1 MKIQD
6 IIQSIHSEIRPLDAF
21 WAMIEIAANRL
32 GKDLPVEKLRHGQ
45 LLRQDAI
52 RILLEGAAE
61 LLMKEDRQARYDA
74 IITFLDQNAAPS
86 HFEQFWIRKDA
97 SELVTALIQDA
108 RKVRF
113 SFPGAFRPWLA
124 YAFDTAARPEVVS
137 VHFSTGSAEFEHG
150 CCDLISVLD
159 LEDASVDASSPWD
172 IDGSVHADFEVMLPP
187 FGMPIRDL
195 DKVSNQL
202 LSPLG
207 VAPDRV
213 GRLNVETLAI
223 LHALENHGAR
233 SVILVPQGGLFRMV
247 GAEAIVRR
255 HLVESGRLRAV
266 LDIPSGLFYTSSN
279 IKLGLL
285 VLSGTHDT
293 QEMVRIMDM
302 GHEDLFYFGLGG
314 KIAGVYSK
322 IDISDLAFGDA
333 PSDKTIA
340 RDVSHE
346 EISKHNW
353 VLTSDR
359 YLNTGPKE
367 RIDALLAKTD
377 AVELQEIVDMIRPS
391 PLRAELGEDYTIHES
406 SPGDVGRR
414 GYLERPVRSFTLDR
428 AAYNRA
434 LKQQVLPGDVLL
446 SIKGTIGVVGLVP
459 ETAPKEGET
468 EIWTAGQSLMIL
480 RPKKRGGIDPVTLY
494 EYLTDET
501 VQEFIKSL
509 AGGTAVQS
517 LAMKDLKAFPV
528 AVPSKEVMA
537 DVRAQFAERQSLL
550 DEIEAIERKVDTQ
563 RAQQWPH
570 AQLVRAA

>member
-6 IIQSIHSEIRPLDAF
+6 IIQSIHSEIRPLEAF
-21 WAMIEIAANRL
+21 WTMIEIAANRL
-32 GKDLPVEKLRHGQ
+32 GEDLPVEKLRHGQ

-74 IITFLDQNAAPS
+74 IITFLDQNAAPNR
-86 HFEQFWIRKDA
+86 FEQFWIRKDA
-97 SELVTALIQDA
+97 RELVTALIQDA

-124 YAFDTAARPEVVS
+124 YAFDMADRSELVS
-137 VHFSTGSAEFEHG
+137 VHFSTGSIELEHA

-159 LEDASVDASSPWD
+159 LSDVTVDARPPWD
-172 IDGSVHADFEVMLPP
+172 TDATGDADFEVMLPP
-187 FGMPIRDL
+187 FGMPVQDL
-195 DKVSNQL
+195 EKVSAHM

-207 VAPDRV
+207 AAPNRV

-223 LHALENHGAR
+223 LHALENHNGRA
-233 SVILVPQGGLFRMV
+233 VILVPKGLLFRMV

-255 HLVESGRLRAV
+255 HLVESDRIRAV
-266 LDIPSGLFYTSSN
+266 LDCPAFVAFNSN
-279 IKLGLL
+279 RVDFGLL
-285 VLSGTHDT
+285 VLSGTDDT
-293 QEMVRIMDM
+293 QKMVRIVDMD
-302 GHEDLFYFGLGG
+302 HHDLRFWGLAG
-314 KIAGVYSK
+314 KLPGFRSK
-322 IDISDLAFGDA
+322 SDVVDLALGPA

-346 EISKHNW
+346 EMSEHNW

-359 YLNTGPKE
+359 YLNPGPKE
-367 RIDALLAKTD
+367 RIDVLLLKTE
-377 AVELQEIVDMIRPS
+377 AVELQEIVEMTRPVS
-391 PLRAELGEDYTIHES
+391 FRGMLGEDYTLHEA

-414 GYLERPVRSFTLDR
+414 GYLERPGRSISVDR
-428 AAYNRA
+428 ATYNRA

-459 ETAPKEGET
+459 ESVPKEGET

-480 RPKKRGGIDPVTLY
+480 RPKKRGGIDPITLY

-509 AGGTAVQS
+509 TGGTAVQN
-517 LAMKDLKAFPV
+517 LAMRDLKAFPV

-537 DVRAQFAERQSLL
+537 AVRAQFEERQSLL
-550 DEIEAIERKVDTQ
+550 DEIEAIERKIETQ